1 MHLSLDN
8 NILIVKNVEELI
20 ETPLVVVVV
29 VVVYRAVP

>member
-20 ETPLVVVVV
+20 ETPLFVVV

>member
-20 ETPLVVVVV
+20 ETPLFVVVV